1 MKTATKRK
9 TTLPPIFEEEYRS
22 ALGEYSRRGGEASLN
37 RAYDLGR
44 RAISEKKS
52 LMETLSIDSARGRGT
67 RLLIQLPTEVLN
79 ANPHRAS

>member
-1 MKTATKRK
+1 MITATKRK
-9 TTLPPIFEEEYRS
+9 TKLPPMFEEEYRS
-22 ALGEYSRRGGEASLN
+22 ALGECAQLGGEAAMN
-37 RAYDLGR
+37 RAYDLGPR
-44 RAISEKKS
+44 TISEKKS